1 MRCLEQH
8 DHATSEPLH
17 KPASQ
22 IAPMHHTASITDEN
36 VSLVL
41 ADRVRPVQEPV
52 GICSN
57 NALSTDLSLSNIS
70 DNTCDMT
77 NDLQMDRLSSN
88 DQSIAGGIITASTI
102 LSPIGRAD
110 TENGLR
116 FTQTGRT
123 SSIQL
128 SKACSANGKDR
139 LTEAQGMAA
148 MAPDWWPVLVMLLTM
163 YAMFHVSFAICLA
176 GVSSFGS
183 VGFLLLGAAISF
195 AMVLVCASAYD
206 LAYHVLKGV

>member
-1 MRCLEQH
+1 
-8 DHATSEPLH
+8 
-17 KPASQ
+17 
-22 IAPMHHTASITDEN
+22 MHHTASITDEN
-36 VSLVL
+36 GSLVL
-41 ADRVRPVQEPV
+41 ADRIRPVQEPV

-57 NALSTDLSLSNIS
+57 NALSTDLPLSNIS

-77 NDLQMDRLSSN
+77 NDLQMDCLSSN
-88 DQSIAGGIITASTI
+88 DQPIGGGITRANTI

-128 SKACSANGKDR
+128 SEACSANGKDR

-148 MAPDWWPVLVMLLTM
+148 MAPDWWPVLVVLLTIVALFLV
-163 YAMFHVSFAICLA
+163 YFAICLN
-176 GVSSFGS
+176 GVSPGGL
-183 VGFLLLGAAISF
+183 VGFLLGSAITF
-195 AMVLVCASAYD
+195 AMVCVSALD